1 MTKAQA
7 TSAEFRY
14 ADRPI
19 LNKRVLR
26 LGVAG
31 NYGLTGADIHHAAEQ
46 GVRYWVWTPRFKQ
59 ATPALRE
66 ILNKDRDKHVVAI
79 MGTAYT
85 AGMVNRGVEKARRLL
100 GTDFIDIY
108 QVSWL
113 GTGSFFSRSIQ
124 AALVANKNQGSVKA
138 LGCSIHDRKRA
149 AVLARDSILDV
160 LMIRYNAKHPGAET
174 DIFPH
179 LHHRQ
184 PIIVS
189 YTATSWRQ
197 LLKPVKGIALPPWP
211 GGGRHTPPP
220 LSAALCYRFVL
231 SSPEVHVVLTGPA
244 DRAQLDANLAALDQ
258 GPLSAEQLQWVR
270 AYGRKIKARKRIPYL

>member
-14 ADRPI
+14 ADLPI

-124 AALVANKNQGSVKA
+124 ATLVANKNQGSVKA

-197 LLKPVKGIALPPWP
+197 LLKPVKGIALQDFKKEKSNLVEEQK
-211 GGGRHTPPP
+211 T
-220 LSAALCYRFVL
+220 LEIETTKLKSFVFL
-231 SSPEVHVVLTGPA
+231 NDKVASSGLINAGDVEYIQISPHDKV
-244 DRAQLDANLAALDQ
+244 AQ
-258 GPLSAEQLQWVR
+258 R
-270 AYGRKIKARKRIPYL
+270 